1 MPKVRITI
9 NANTLFPISD
19 LKKHLKEAFTAAE
32 KRGSAIITEKN
43 RPAYALIRIDDNES
57 NTYINNKELS
67 EALAEQIARVRSDA
81 KGKLT
86 TEPNWWETP

>member
-32 KRGSAIITEKN
+32 KLGSAIITEKN
-43 RPAYALIRIDDNES
+43 RPAYALIRINDNES
-57 NTYINNKELS
+57 KNYVNS
-67 EALAEQIARVRSDA
+67 EELAEQIARVRSDA

-86 TEPNWWETP
+86 TELNWWETP

>member
-9 NANTLFPISD
+9 NANTLFPIND

-32 KRGSAIITEKN
+32 KLGSAIITEKN
-43 RPAYALIRIDDNES
+43 RPAYALIRIADNES
-57 NTYINNKELS
+57 KDYVNS
-67 EALAEQIARVRSDA
+67 EALTEQIARVRSDA

-86 TEPNWWETP
+86 TELNWWETP

>member
-1 MPKVRITI
+1 MSKVKITI

-19 LKKHLKEAFTAAE
+19 LKKHLKEVFTAAE
-32 KRGSAIITEKN
+32 KLGSAIITEKN
-43 RPAYALIRIDDNES
+43 RPAYALIRLDDNERKDYVS
-57 NTYINNKELS
+57 S

-86 TEPNWWETP
+86 TELNWWETP